1 MTDQLIFCLRIGGY
15 DGHRQT
21 VKNDVFYCLTG
32 KTALHWAAAVNNVDG
47 IRLLL
52 HSNAN
57 KDIQDQK
64 V

>member
-1 MTDQLIFCLRIGGY
+1 MGLGIVVNCLLI
-15 DGHRQT
+15 
-21 VKNDVFYCLTG
+21 G

-57 KDIQDQK
+57 KDIQDHK
-64 V
+64 VRV